1 MRVGA
6 VFPTTEIGNDS
17 GAIRA
22 FAVAAEEA
30 GYDHLVAYDHV
41 LGANAD
47 SAAGQRARYTHH
59 HAFHEPFV
67 LFGFL
72 AGVTSRIELFT
83 GIIVLPQRQ
92 TTLVA
97 KQAAEIDVLSKGR
110 LRLGIAVGP
119 NAFEYEALGADFT
132 NRGRRIDE
140 QIELLR
146 RYWTED
152 VVSFAGEW
160 HSIGGAGVNPRPLQQ
175 PIPIWCGG
183 HAEPVLRRIAR
194 LCDGWYALASPGAE
208 SAAAIDDLHR
218 YTTEAGRAID
228 AIGIEARIPIA
239 GRELDAWVAD
249 ANWWRQHG
257 ATHVSLHT
265 MEAGL
270 ESPAAHI
277 AAIRDFME
285 ALD

>member
-1 MRVGA
+1 MRLGA
-6 VFPTTEIGNDS
+6 VFPTSEIGNDPA
-17 GAIRA
+17 AIRA
-22 FAVAAEEA
+22 FAVAAEEL
-30 GYDHLVAYDHV
+30 GYHHLVAYDHV

-47 SAAGQRARYTHH
+47 GPHGRKARYTHH

-67 LFGFL
+67 LFGYL

-97 KQAAEIDVLSKGR
+97 KQAAEIDVLSQGR

-132 NRGRRIDE
+132 NRGQRIDE

-152 VVSFAGEW
+152 VVTFSGDW
-160 HSIGGAGVNPRPLQQ
+160 HSIGAVGVNPRPLQ

-183 HAEPVLRRIAR
+183 HAEAVLRRTAR
-194 LCDGWYALASPGAE
+194 LADGWYALGAPGAE
-208 SAAAIDDLHR
+208 SAAAIDGLR
-218 YTTEAGRAID
+218 TFAAEAGRTD
-228 AIGIEARIPIA
+228 GAIGIEARIPIA
-239 GRELDAWVAD
+239 GRGLAAWVED
-249 ANWWRQHG
+249 ATWWRKHG

-265 MEAGL
+265 MDAGL
-270 ESPAAHI
+270 ESPNAHI
-277 AAIRDFME
+277 DAIRSFAETMG
-285 ALD
+285 